1 MITPKIKELFESG
14 PDIGYHIEQAYA
26 KRKCWK
32 CRDPIIKNDWHLAV
46 YFKDQVNWF
55 QKRKNICLL
64 CAMPMLLKKREDTA
78 AVVSAVK
85 EYLKLNPQIRN
96 RRFLK
101 KIKDGTALGTGSLT
115 EVNHEL

>member
-1 MITPKIKELFESG
+1 MITDKIRTLFKSNPE
-14 PDIGYHIEQAYA
+14 IGFKIEQAYA

-46 YFKDQVNWF
+46 YFKDRANWF
-55 QKRKNICLL
+55 QKRKNTCML
-64 CAMPMLLKKREDTA
+64 CALPALVKRKKDTVA
-78 AVVSAVK
+78 AVAAIE
-85 EYLKLNPQIRN
+85 EYLKLNPQIQN

-101 KIKDGTALGTGSLT
+101 KIKDGTALSTGSLT